1 MRVGQ
6 QRDRLISVQMPPP
19 LGVVAEAEY
28 PSWWSSFPLTFPVA
42 GAMRM
47 STPDES
53 PQHQRDGLDGLS
65 PQPAHDPLLQV
76 LELSRI
82 VVGDM
87 ALNEVLTRVASA
99 RW

>member
-1 MRVGQ
+1 
-6 QRDRLISVQMPPP
+6 
-19 LGVVAEAEY
+19 
-28 PSWWSSFPLTFPVA
+28 
-42 GAMRM
+42 M

-82 VVGDM
+82 VVGGSP
-87 ALNEVLTRVASA
+87 LKGCRTVRSVRCRWPCLCA
-99 RW
+99 RKRWGR